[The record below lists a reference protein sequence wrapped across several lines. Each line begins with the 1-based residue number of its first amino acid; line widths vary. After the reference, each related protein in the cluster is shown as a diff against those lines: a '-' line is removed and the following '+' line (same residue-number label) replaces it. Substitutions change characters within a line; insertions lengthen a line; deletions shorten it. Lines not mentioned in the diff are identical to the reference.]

1 MKSEF
6 RFIHPTVKM
15 IWALGFVLFVT
26 SFPVWIPDAEAIP
39 AFARK
44 YQVNCNVCHTRQPR
58 LNPFGERFLENGY
71 QMPGTEDG
79 GIVEKLQYGDLT
91 LDQVSNYLGVLFM
104 TSGVQHVELKR
115 DVAGSGDQTELG
127 TPAILRLFTGGT
139 ITDNVGFF
147 VETTT
152 IFGRS
157 SELELGRAFVTLN
170 NLGGMN
176 WGHLRV
182 GRFDPSAFFSMAR
195 GRPQFPPIGPKL
207 ASPFGPFATPTVNR
221 WSLTQSA
228 YASKFYGLFN
238 RNQIAIQPWDSTLYN
253 SLEEVGIDI
262 HGRPLGDW
270 FLYQAGILNG
280 GNERAGDSNNS
291 KDWYVMT
298 RFEYAQ
304 SEYFSANL
312 SGFAYF
318 GNHNAKVSTNADVSR
333 SRYGVGA
340 RMRYKWLDI
349 YGAYT
354 IDRVTDLPTGMEAI
368 FDSTATGV
376 TVEAH
381 ALVTDRLLLG
391 TRYDHMDAGG
401 LLATRKSATFVGL
414 QAKYYLRSNMV
425 FTFRDDI
432 NVRDAEGGR
441 SAARNLRN
449 RFSVDLTLVF

>member
-1 MKSEF
+1 MTS
-6 RFIHPTVKM
+6 RMHLLWLRLDIM
-15 IWALGFVLFVT
+15 LALGLVLFVT
-26 SFPVWIPDAEAIP
+26 SLPGWVPEAGALP

-44 YQVNCNVCHTRQPR
+44 YKVNCNVCHTRQPR
-58 LNPFGERFLENGY
+58 LNKFGEQFLENGY
-71 QMPGTEDG
+71 QMPGTDDG
-79 GIVEKLQYGDLT
+79 GIVGKLKYGDLT
-91 LDQVSNYLGVLFM
+91 LDQVSNYFSVLFA
-104 TSGVQHVELKR
+104 TSGLDHYELKR
-115 DVAGSGDQTELG
+115 EIEGSGDQTELG
-127 TPAILRLFTGGT
+127 TPTILRLFTAGT
-139 ITDNVGFF
+139 ITNNVGFF
-147 VETTT
+147 VDVTSL
-152 IFGRS
+152 FGRS
-157 SELELGRAFVTLN
+157 SELDLGRAYVTLN

-182 GRFDPSAFFSMAR
+182 GRLDPSAFFSMAR

-207 ASPFGPFATPTVNR
+207 APPFGAFNTPTVNR
-221 WSLTQSA
+221 WALMQSA
-228 YASKFYGLFN
+228 YASKFYGLFDRN
-238 RNQIAIQPWDSTLYN
+238 RNAIQPYDSTLYH
-253 SLEEVGIDI
+253 SPEEVGIDI
-262 HGRPLGDW
+262 HGRPFGDW

-298 RFEYAQ
+298 RFDYAR
-304 SEYFSANL
+304 SDYFSANL

-318 GNHNAKVSTNADVSR
+318 GNHNAKVAGNTDVSR

-340 RMRYKWLDI
+340 RVRYKWLDV

-354 IDRVTDLPTGMEAI
+354 IDRVTDLPSGMGAT

-401 LLATRKSATFVGL
+401 LLATRTSATFVGL
-414 QAKYYLRSNMV
+414 LAKYYLRPNMAISL
-425 FTFRDDI
+425 RDDF
-432 NVRDAEGGR
+432 NVRDAEGGT

-449 RFSVDLTLVF
+449 RFAVDLAIVF

>member
-1 MKSEF
+1 MSFGE
-6 RFIHPTVKM
+6 RFFQSCRGAVFS
-15 IWALGFVLFVT
+15 LGFVLFVT
-26 SFPVWIPDAEAIP
+26 SFPGWISDAEAIP

-44 YQVNCNVCHTRQPR
+44 YQVNCHVCHTRQPR
-58 LNPFGERFLENGY
+58 LNPFGEQFLENGY

-79 GIVEKLQYGDLT
+79 GIVAKLKYGDLT
-91 LDQVSNYLGVLFM
+91 LDQVSNYLGVLFA
-104 TSGVQHVELKR
+104 TSGVQHVDLKR

-127 TPAILRLFTGGT
+127 TPSILRLFTAGT
-139 ITDNVGFF
+139 ITTNVGFF

-176 WGHLRV
+176 WGHVRV

-195 GRPQFPPIGPKL
+195 GRPQFVPIGPKL
-207 ASPFGPFATPTVNR
+207 APPFGPLATPTVNR

-228 YASKFYGLFN
+228 YASKFYGLFD
-238 RNQIAIQPWDSTLYN
+238 RSRAAIQPYDSTLYN
-253 SLEEVGIDI
+253 SSEEVGIDI
-262 HGRPLGDW
+262 HGRPFGDW
-270 FLYQAGILNG
+270 FLYQVGVLNG

-298 RFEYAQ
+298 RFDYAQ
-304 SEYFSANL
+304 SHDFSANI
-312 SGFAYF
+312 SGFAYI

-340 RMRYKWLDI
+340 RIRYKWLDV

-354 IDRVTDLPTGMEAI
+354 IDRVTDLPSGMEAT

-414 QAKYYLRSNMV
+414 QAKYYLRSNMA
-425 FTFRDDI
+425 FTIRDDI
-432 NVRDAEGGR
+432 NVRDAERGT

-449 RFSVDLTLVF
+449 RFSVDVSIAF

>member
-1 MKSEF
+1 MNYRRPFPGCKLGVLWGGG
-6 RFIHPTVKM
+6 IVLVG
-15 IWALGFVLFVT
+15 ALLPGM
-26 SFPVWIPDAEAIP
+26 IPDAEAIP

-44 YQVNCNVCHTRQPR
+44 YQVNCQVCHTRQPR
-58 LNPFGERFLENGY
+58 LNLFGEQFLENGY
-71 QMPGTEDG
+71 QLPGTEDG
-79 GIVEKLQYGDLT
+79 GIVGKLKYGDLT
-91 LDQVSNYLGVLFM
+91 LDQVSNYLGVLFAA
-104 TSGVQHVELKR
+104 TGVENNELKR
-115 DVAGSGDQTELG
+115 EIAGSGDQTEIG
-127 TPAILRLFTGGT
+127 SPTILRLFTAGT
-139 ITDNVGFF
+139 ITNNVGFF

-152 IFGRS
+152 LFGRS
-157 SELELGRAFVTLN
+157 SDLELGRAFVTLN

-176 WGHLRV
+176 WGHLRI

-207 ASPFGPFATPTVNR
+207 APPFGALATPTVNR
-221 WSLTQSA
+221 WALFQSA
-228 YASKFYGLFN
+228 YASKFYGLFDRN
-238 RNQIAIQPWDSTLYN
+238 RTAIQPWDSTLYN
-253 SLEEVGIDI
+253 SPEEVGIDI
-262 HGRPLGDW
+262 HGRPFGDW

-298 RFEYAQ
+298 RFDYAR
-304 SEYFSANL
+304 SHDFSANL

-340 RMRYKWLDI
+340 RIRYKWLDV

-354 IDRVTDLPTGMEAI
+354 IDRVTDLPSGMEAT

-381 ALVTDRLLLG
+381 ALVTDRLLIG
-391 TRYDHMDAGG
+391 TRYDHLDAGG

-414 QAKYYLRSNMV
+414 QAKYYLRSNLA
-425 FTFRDDI
+425 FSIRDDF
-432 NVRDAEGGR
+432 NVRDSEGGV

-449 RFSVDLTLVF
+449 RFAVDVSIVF

>member
-1 MKSEF
+1 MAYTE
-6 RFIHPTVKM
+6 RFFQPCLRSVV
-15 IWALGFVLFVT
+15 ALGFVLFVT
-26 SFPVWIPDAEAIP
+26 SFPGWLPEAEAIP

-44 YQVNCNVCHTRQPR
+44 YQVNCHVCHTRQPR
-58 LNPFGERFLENGY
+58 LNHFGEQFLENGY

-79 GIVEKLQYGDLT
+79 GIVAKLKYGDLT
-91 LDQVSNYLGVLFM
+91 LDQVSNYLGVLFA
-104 TSGVQHVELKR
+104 TSGVEHTDLKQEIE
-115 DVAGSGDQTELG
+115 GSGDQTELG
-127 TPAILRLFTGGT
+127 TPAILRMFTVGT
-139 ITDNVGFF
+139 VTNNVGFF
-147 VETTT
+147 VDMTT

-157 SELELGRAFVTLN
+157 SDLELGRAFVTLN

-195 GRPQFPPIGPKL
+195 GRPQFVPIGPKL
-207 ASPFGPFATPTVNR
+207 APPFGALNTPTVNR

-228 YASKFYGLFN
+228 YASKFYGLFD
-238 RNQIAIQPWDSTLYN
+238 RSRSAIQPYDSTLYN
-253 SLEEVGIDI
+253 SPEEVGIDI
-262 HGRPLGDW
+262 HGRPFGDW
-270 FLYQAGILNG
+270 FLYQVGVLNG

-304 SEYFSANL
+304 SEYFSVNL

-354 IDRVTDLPTGMEAI
+354 IDRVTDLPSGMEAT

-414 QAKYYLRSNMV
+414 QAKYYLRSNLA
-425 FTFRDDI
+425 FTIRDDF
-432 NVRDAEGGR
+432 NVRDAERGA

-449 RFSVDLTLVF
+449 RFSVDVSIAF